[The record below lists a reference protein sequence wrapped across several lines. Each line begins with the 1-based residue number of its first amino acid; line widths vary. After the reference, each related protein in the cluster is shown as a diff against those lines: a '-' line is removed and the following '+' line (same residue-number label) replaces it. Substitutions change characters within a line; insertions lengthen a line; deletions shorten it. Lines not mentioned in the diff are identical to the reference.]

1 MLDFYIKLDEWEGNR
16 DSEYKR
22 KYDISNLEGS
32 VNCSKYWVRDIM
44 GE

>member
-1 MLDFYIKLDEWEGNR
+1 MNFGKATGIQNIKKKN
-16 DSEYKR
+16 
-22 KYDISNLEGS
+22 DISNLEGS